1 VPYKLKAAGNSGTK
15 PAIAGFQRPKEASF
29 WVIHKF
35 QLPGQSMNTP
45 CLLFLT
51 SELLMHSPVNGF
63 YRLAEWAFQ
72 IDETVGFR
80 ETSVRPAAV

>member
-1 VPYKLKAAGNSGTK
+1 
-15 PAIAGFQRPKEASF
+15 
-29 WVIHKF
+29 
-35 QLPGQSMNTP
+35 
-45 CLLFLT
+45 
-51 SELLMHSPVNGF
+51 MHSPVNGF